1 MHTLFVVSTDSLN
14 FDPLTIKV
22 LISFIK
28 LTNSNT
34 VKKLSPLMDN
44 AIFNHIP

>member
-22 LISFIK
+22 LIVYQTDKFQHG
-28 LTNSNT
+28 
-34 VKKLSPLMDN
+34 KKTFTIDG
-44 AIFNHIP
+44 